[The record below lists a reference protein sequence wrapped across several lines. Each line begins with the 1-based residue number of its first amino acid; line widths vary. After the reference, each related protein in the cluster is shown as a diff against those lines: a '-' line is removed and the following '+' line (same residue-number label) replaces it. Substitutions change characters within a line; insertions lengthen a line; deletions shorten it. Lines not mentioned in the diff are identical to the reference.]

1 MRVLYIY
8 GKLHEAMKNGERDPL
23 ASQMSCDIKD
33 LGTEVQKVNETF
45 ELIAIKNVS
54 DTNELL

>member
-1 MRVLYIY
+1 
-8 GKLHEAMKNGERDPL
+8 MKNGERDPL